1 MSYLFQYP
9 YKKIIADSYQI
20 LSTDFTL
27 SVDNGGVDYTIF
39 LPMADTC
46 KGKIY
51 IIKRYDSNS
60 TGRVDISDT
69 NVEANIQ
76 DPNTGIFEGN
86 FSLEA
91 IGTIHA
97 TAIYQSNGTQWEY
110 IS

>member
-1 MSYLFQYP
+1 MSYILQDS
-9 YKKIIADSYQI
+9 YKKVTADEYQI

-27 SVDNGGVDYTIF
+27 SVDNGGNDWIIR

-60 TGRVDISDT
+60 TGRVDIIDT
-69 NVEANIQ
+69 NSENNIQ
-76 DPNTGIFEGN
+76 DPNTGVFGSP
-86 FSLEA
+86 FGLEA
-91 IGTIHA
+91 IGSTHA
-97 TAIYQSNGTQWEY
+97 TVMYQSNGAEWEY